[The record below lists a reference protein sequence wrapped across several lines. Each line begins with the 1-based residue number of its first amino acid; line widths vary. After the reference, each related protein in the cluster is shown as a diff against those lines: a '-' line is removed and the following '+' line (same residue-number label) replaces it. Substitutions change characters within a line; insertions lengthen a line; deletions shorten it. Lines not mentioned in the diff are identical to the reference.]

1 MGDPAAAETEMG
13 PLANEPQYE
22 KVLSF
27 FSSAPAQGATVAA
40 GGEPVASSAATSCG
54 PPC

>member
-1 MGDPAAAETEMG
+1 MG
-13 PLANEPQYE
+13 PLANQPQYE

-27 FSSAPAQGATVAA
+27 LSSAPAQGATVAA
-40 GGEPVASSAATSCG
+40 GGSRPPSSAATSCG